1 MPTGGHH
8 KGGARPPGHSQVV
21 HLNGINAATGVY
33 LHAPR
38 DIATLAAQF
47 REQRRARPTVRVSQR
62 VSQTVAASPPPGR
75 KSLIGADDSHVDR
88 RTGWGILFAEDESE
102 DVKRALAPLIEH
114 RKRQAGENFRVLEA
128 YVHGCDWL
136 DWLGVQGVVPGM
148 LDPSRI
154 PYYVALVGGPDR
166 IPYGFQYL
174 MDVEYAVGRISFRT
188 ADEYAAY
195 AESVVRYETTRVLKQ
210 GRWAGFFGTRHAD
223 DGATQGSADRLV
235 APLAAESWDFRTK
248 QWLGPDATKSNL
260 LSLLRGD
267 GERHPPAFVFTAT
280 HGAVFPFGNPLARD
294 RNGALVCQEWPG
306 VPPNAGPN
314 TLLAALQPDTYVS
327 AADIGPDIRPHGL
340 IAFHFACF
348 GAGTPMYDSYA
359 PGAQPVQIANEA
371 IVARL
376 PQALMAHPRGGAL
389 AVIGHVDRVW
399 SYSFQT
405 PSAGDQIGPFRET
418 IRRIFR
424 GQSVGRAMK
433 EFNERY
439 AALCVYVVCM
449 QQKMEAG
456 EHVEPEEYAQL
467 LTECSDA
474 QNYVILG
481 DPAVS
486 LRVDALS

>member
-1 MPTGGHH
+1 MPQGE
-8 KGGARPPGHSQVV
+8 ARPSRHSRVI

-33 LHAPR
+33 LHAPH
-38 DIATLAAQF
+38 DISEHAKQF
-47 REQRRARPTVRVSQR
+47 REQRRGRPTVRLSQR
-62 VSQTVAASPPPGR
+62 LSQSAVAAPASGR
-75 KSLIGADDSHVDR
+75 KSLIGADDSHVDP

-102 DVKRALAPLIEH
+102 DIKRALAPLIEH
-114 RKRQAGENFRVLEA
+114 RKRQVGAGFRLLEP

-136 DWLGVQGVVPGM
+136 DWLGVQGAMPGI
-148 LDPSRI
+148 LDPGKI

-195 AESVVRYETTRVLKQ
+195 AESVVKYETARSVNQ
-210 GRWAGFFGTRHAD
+210 GRSAGFFATRHAE

-235 APLAAESWDFRTK
+235 TPLTGEHWDFRARSV
-248 QWLGPDATKSNL
+248 LGPEATKANL
-260 LSLLRGD
+260 LGLLRGD
-267 GERHPPAFVFTAT
+267 GERHPPAFLFTAT

-306 VPPNAGPN
+306 VPPDAGPR

-327 AADIGPDIRPHGL
+327 APDIGTDARLHGL

-348 GAGTPMYDSYA
+348 GAGTPMYDTFA
-359 PGAQPVQIANEA
+359 PGGKPIKIADEA
-371 IVARL
+371 FVARL
-376 PQALMAHPRGGAL
+376 PQTLMAHPGGGAL

-424 GQSVGRAMK
+424 GQSVGRSMK
-433 EFNERY
+433 EFNERF
-439 AALCVYVVCM
+439 AALCVYLVCL

-456 EHVEPEEYAQL
+456 EHIEPEEYTQL
-467 LTECSDA
+467 LTECNDA

-481 DPAVS
+481 DPAVK
-486 LRVDALS
+486 LRVDQLQ